1 MVNLCLCRFIIDGKV
16 LRLVER
22 QETGGR
28 WSYYRI
34 YDGRKKAAGTIDYG
48 DILVAYSAF
57 QGLCFD
63 WFNYKQEGGKL

>member
-1 MVNLCLCRFIIDGKV
+1 MKNLCLCRFIINGKV

-22 QETGGR
+22 RELGGR

-34 YDGRKKAAGTIDYG
+34 YDGRKRAEGTIDYG

-63 WFNYKQEGGKL
+63 WFNYNQEGGKL